1 MTAVQPSDYSKM
13 SRTECLRRVDA
24 LHDQARGLELSTEGC
39 AIYIF
44 KFKFYLLHCLGIILS
59 GSPYS
64 VYDDD
69 APHADPGIYVLG
81 VPILGI
87 CYGLQVN

>member
-1 MTAVQPSDYSKM
+1 MYDKSQGYQFQAKRFVTAL
-13 SRTECLRRVDA
+13 SRQVA
-24 LHDQARGLELSTEGC
+24 LQLTCYR
-39 AIYIF
+39 
-44 KFKFYLLHCLGIILS
+44 KGIILS

-69 APHADPGIYVLG
+69 APHADPEIYTLG

-87 CYGLQVN
+87 CYGLQVRRLTFLKHQD